1 MTEASV
7 PSTQPAAEPAVKPTA
22 GRASK
27 SAKPRLIGLDGMR
40 GLLALSVILVHTMG
54 ALAPMTLAVTHLDLL
69 GQVIVIFF
77 ALSGFLIYWPFASR
91 IIGDRPLAS
100 ISDYLR
106 NRVLRVYPAYIVI
119 FLFANFVLAG
129 SFLRNA
135 METMTPY
142 TDNGTGVITDPLTL
156 LLHLTLLQNYFPS
169 GLQTGINSSWTLTVE
184 ITFYAVLPLL
194 AMLVVRI
201 GRNWKRSRYL
211 LAALPAFGLIALG
224 IVFRGVAWGIQ
235 HAFGF
240 SVLDAE
246 WGANWLGVLSRS
258 FLVWSDNFG
267 FGMLAIVV
275 YLAVKNGDLTRTGRL
290 SLRAWAT
297 IALVAGLLVAAL
309 CLVLRLPWLSTG
321 VALASGAFFVLLLLP
336 GKRRPHPV
344 YASFLDW
351 APFDYIGLISLS
363 VYLWHYPVLLTVIR
377 LGWAGPDTLL
387 GAAYNVGLVAVFSIA
402 IGSVTYW
409 LIERPAQRWR
419 PKLPSR
425 GARPGKGSASA
436 T

>member
-7 PSTQPAAEPAVKPTA
+7 PRTQPDGKPA
-22 GRASK
+22 
-27 SAKPRLIGLDGMR
+27 AKPRLIGLDGMR

-54 ALAPMTLAVTHLDLL
+54 ALAPVTLAVTHLDLL
-69 GQVIVIFF
+69 GQVIVVFF

-91 IIGDRPLAS
+91 IISDRPLAS
-100 ISDYLR
+100 ISEYLR
-106 NRVLRVYPAYIVI
+106 NRVFRVYPAYIVI

-129 SFLRNA
+129 SFLHNA
-135 METMTPY
+135 METMKPY
-142 TDNGTGVITDPLTL
+142 TDAGTGVITDPLTL

-184 ITFYAVLPLL
+184 ITFYAILPLL
-194 AMLVVRI
+194 AMLMVRI
-201 GRNWKRSRYL
+201 GRSWKRSRYL
-211 LAALPAFGLIALG
+211 LAALPALGLIALG
-224 IVFRGVAWGIQ
+224 VVFRGVAWGIQ

-275 YLAVKNGDLTRTGRL
+275 YIAVKNGDLVPTGRL
-290 SLRAWAT
+290 SLRAWAR
-297 IALVAGLLVAAL
+297 IALVAGLLVAAI

-321 VALASGAFFVLLLLP
+321 VALSSGAFFVLLLLP
-336 GKRRPHPV
+336 GRTRPHPV

-351 APFDYIGLISLS
+351 APFHYIGLISLS

-402 IGSVTYW
+402 VGSVTYW

-419 PKLPSR
+419 PRLPSR
-425 GARPGKGSASA
+425 DPKASESSASA

>member
-1 MTEASV
+1 MTEAST
-7 PSTQPAAEPAVKPTA
+7 PSTPDAATPPAQRPAKQ
-22 GRASK
+22 
-27 SAKPRLIGLDGMR
+27 RLIGLDGMR

-69 GQVIVIFF
+69 GQVIVVFF

-91 IIGDRPLAS
+91 IISDRPLAS
-100 ISDYLR
+100 IPDYLR

-129 SFLRNA
+129 SFLHNA
-135 METMTPY
+135 METMEPY
-142 TDNGTGVITDPLTL
+142 TDAGTGVITDPLTL
-156 LLHLTLLQNYFPS
+156 LLHLSLLQNYFPS

-194 AMLVVRI
+194 ALLVVRI
-201 GRNWKRSRYL
+201 GRTWKRSRYL
-211 LAALPAFGLIALG
+211 LAALPAIGLIALG
-224 IVFRGVAWGIQ
+224 VVFRGVAWAIQ

-275 YLAVKNGDLTRTGRL
+275 FIAVKNGDLVSKGRL

-297 IALVAGLLVAAL
+297 LALLAGLLIAAV

-321 VALASGAFFVLLLLP
+321 VAVASGAFFVLLLIP
-336 GKRRPHPV
+336 GRKRPHPV

-351 APFDYIGLISLS
+351 PPFHYVGLISLS

-387 GAAYNVGLVAVFSIA
+387 GAAYNVGLVAVISIA
-402 IGSVTYW
+402 VGSVTYW

-419 PKLPSR
+419 PRLPSR
-425 GARPGKGSASA
+425 DPKPSEGSASGA
-436 T
+436 